1 MKYQFAVVALLVS
14 FEAFCQGQ
22 FQKESAG
29 SLTYVSGQV
38 MMLAQAIPGDKYSYH
53 TAGWC
58 SFRRRSM
65 RTYYFSKLLL
75 CLKAWCK
82 DSG

>member
-1 MKYQFAVVALLVS
+1 MKYQFAIVALLVS

-38 MMLAQAIPGDKYSYH
+38 MMLAQAIPGDKYSLH
-53 TAGWC
+53 
-58 SFRRRSM
+58 RRLVSVP
-65 RTYYFSKLLL
+65 LLKYVHIL
-75 CLKAWCK
+75 FQQITSLPQ
-82 DSG
+82 S